1 MWLKNVTLVP
11 EERKNGLWDG
21 CRGDPI
27 LEWEGELGK
36 IQGADLEGVGW
47 GLLLGDVLVL
57 FTEPEISR
65 REWILKIKKK

>member
-1 MWLKNVTLVP
+1 MRL
-11 EERKNGLWDG
+11 EECYTSPRREKNGLWDG

-47 GLLLGDVLVL
+47 GLPLGDVLVL

-65 REWILKIKKK
+65 REWILKIRNK